1 MKIINEE
8 LYNDY
13 FPEQF
18 VKFLKESPKE
28 KLNKLYREY
37 WYFEDA
43 VSFDNLFKK
52 DIDGNLIIEQIYY
65 DAGIDIKT
73 YPAEFVINSLISL
86 YGLDKEQLYIDQ
98 TRKHNTEVIILVADY
113 KQNVQTLTDDMEKC
127 GYYPAQTRTRTVDYK
142 DWTYIAFEPYVSP
155 NCIDEVKKVSFIS
168 HITPTHNVE
177 HIKKNGLIP
186 QFKSKIYRFPERVYL
201 LDGRCGQTAAKV
213 LARDL
218 ARMRREDWTKYFC
231 CLIDTDLLPDD
242 FRIYG
247 DPNHEYGYF
256 TYQKIEP
263 EWIYDIINIRKYS
276 NAAYV

>member
-1 MKIINEE
+1 MRINE
-8 LYNDY
+8 DY
-13 FPEQF
+13 YDDFFPKCFEI
-18 VKFLKESPKE
+18 FLNETPKE

-86 YGLDKEQLYIDQ
+86 YGLDKNQLYIDQ
-98 TRKHNTEVIILVADY
+98 TRKHNIEVVVLVADC
-113 KQNVQTLTDDMEKC
+113 KSNVRKLTDDLKKC
-127 GYYPAQTRTRTVDYK
+127 GYYPAQTNSRIVDHK
-142 DWTYIAFEPYVSP
+142 MWTYIAFEPYVSP
-155 NCIDEVKKVSFIS
+155 NCIDDVKKVGFIS
-168 HITPTHNVE
+168 HMTPIQNVQS
-177 HIKKNGLIP
+177 IKKEGIIP
-186 QFKSKIYRFPERVYL
+186 KFKNRVYKFPERVYL
-201 LDGRCGQTAAKV
+201 LDGRCWPTSAKM

-218 ARMRREDWTKYFC
+218 ANMRRENWTDYFC
-231 CLIDTDLLPDD
+231 CMIDTDLLPDD
-242 FRIYG
+242 FRIYR

-263 EWIYDIINIRKYS
+263 DWIYDVINIQRYS
-276 NAAYV
+276 PAAYC